1 MNMMNTI
8 LIFWKKKQR
17 IKNGIPL
24 DGKQHK
30 MVKIE
35 DLCGICQMISGLMN
49 MMMRRKL

>member
-17 IKNGIPL
+17 IKNGIHL

-30 MVKIE
+30 MVKIVSIKDIMHNIE
-35 DLCGICQMISGLMN
+35 FNRLFVG
-49 MMMRRKL
+49 